1 MDTGSDELREEIHR
15 LNNQIKYYKEQ
26 ELENQS
32 YKNLFNNSTDL
43 IYIHDENGIFIEVN
57 QAVVD
62 KYGYPKEEI
71 IGGTPALFGA
81 PDLNNMEEVALKIR
95 SVWEGGAAE
104 TLEWWS
110 KRKNG
115 SVFLKELILRKG
127 LFLGREVIV
136 ATGRDITER
145 KEFES
150 KLRQNNDDLKKL
162 NEALDAFV
170 YSASHDLKAP
180 LLSIKGLVNLM
191 EMDSATNPA
200 YYLDRIK
207 ASIERLTDFVNDLV
221 DYSRNSRTELKIEK
235 VNFNHLM
242 LEVLG
247 NFEFLPI
254 NEEVKKEIIIDPIH
268 DFYSDPY
275 RIYTVLNNL
284 VSNALRYSDQCKYE
298 CYVKVKI
305 SKSDQM
311 VVMRIE
317 DNGIGI
323 AQEHYSRIFEMF
335 YRGTDIQTG
344 SGLGLYIVNE
354 TVLKL
359 KGSIHLESKEGLGTV
374 FEVTLPDLRE
384 EGR

>member
-191 EMDSATNPA
+191 EMDSATNPG

-374 FEVTLPDLRE
+374 FEVALPDLRE
-384 EGR
+384 GSR